1 MIPKTQFNDIKMTG
15 PIRRVAQVEMDAAL
29 ESIDVWAALSA
40 RIGSFF
46 RSVDDAAQP
55 LANHA

>member
-1 MIPKTQFNDIKMTG
+1 MIPQSQFDNIKMTA
-15 PIRRVAQVEMDAAL
+15 PTRRVAQVEMDAAL
-29 ESIDVWAALSA
+29 ESIDVWAAISA